1 MTLEKGPFVVFTRS
15 LAMELETLTM
25 ADMIRRAVAAWRTRG
40 AEYMA
45 FDPECKE
52 TRFEDGGITV
62 ILSAEGLRE
71 IVYAKIDDYGPN
83 AENRYVLTFYKQG
96 EN

>member
-1 MTLEKGPFVVFTRS
+1 MTLEKGPFVVFTSS
-15 LAMELETLTM
+15 LAMELETLTK

-52 TRFEDGGITV
+52 TRFEDDGLSV
-62 ILSAEGLRE
+62 VLSAEGLTE
-71 IVYAKIDDYGPN
+71 TIYAKIDDYGPD
-83 AENRYVLTFYKQG
+83 ADDRYVLTFYKQG